1 MSEIRGTQ
9 LTYLGLSLLAK
20 CQTGQELH
28 FSRVAMGDGK
38 AADSQDL
45 RQLTGLI
52 NPKLN
57 LPIKSVTVS
66 GVGTTIMETELKNVN
81 LAAGF
86 FAKEVGI
93 FAMDG
98 TTEILYAVR
107 NTGDDSEYIPAG
119 GGSEIWDL
127 IYDVVTV
134 VDQADNITAT
144 INGDIAYVTR
154 LDFNEHVD
162 SINPHPNAPSLKT
175 EVTTADRF
183 WAQNQSDNH
192 LHPISLDNA
201 RNLILGDQASTI
213 PTLRNRVNQLE
224 IEQSNIAL
232 KLVAENDCP
241 DSNLLLAEDFV
252 VPDKIDTFTVQVL
265 SIVAGDNGIDVETL
279 TGIIPGAWYWVTD
292 GVNQEYIQI
301 KSCIKNGSVYRIL
314 VNSNIINTY
323 SVPDTII
330 YRTTAEIDNTGVAY
344 GAGDKKGFNWAPNIT
359 WSGVS
364 ANVATT
370 AVLATTQTNADTFVQ
385 SGDVAFTSDGLF
397 TLSAN

>member
-1 MSEIRGTQ
+1 MSEIRGTK

-38 AADSQDL
+38 TADSQDL

-57 LPIKSVTVS
+57 LPIKSVKVS

-86 FAKEVGI
+86 FAREVGI

-98 TTEILYAVR
+98 DAEILYAVR

-119 GGSEIWDL
+119 GGSEVWDL

-154 LDFNEHVD
+154 LDFYDHID
-162 SINPHPNAPSLKT
+162 SVAPHPNAPSLKT
-175 EVTTADRF
+175 DVTTTDRF
-183 WAQNQSDNH
+183 WVQSASDKH
-192 LHPISLDNA
+192 LHGMSLDNA
-201 RNLILGDQASTI
+201 RTLILGDQASTI
-213 PTLRNRVNQLE
+213 PVLSGRVNQVETEL
-224 IEQSNIAL
+224 SNIAL

-241 DSNLLLAEDFV
+241 DSNMLLAEDFAT
-252 VPDKIDTFTVQVL
+252 PDKIDTFAVQVL
-265 SIVAGDNGIDVETL
+265 SIVAGDNGIDIETL

-292 GVNQEYIQI
+292 GVNQEYIQV

-314 VNSNIINTY
+314 VNNNIANTY
-323 SVPDTII
+323 TVPDTMI
-330 YRTTAEIDNTGVAY
+330 YRTTAEIGSSVAY
-344 GAGDKKGFNWAPNIT
+344 GSGDKKGFNWVPGTT
-359 WSGVS
+359 WAGVS
-364 ANVATT
+364 ANAASVVKVDTS
-370 AVLATTQTNADTFVQ
+370 QSNADSFTKI
-385 SGDVAFTSDGLF
+385 GDVAFTADGLF
-397 TLSAN
+397 TLATN